1 MRPVRTIL
9 AAILVYQPLA
19 AQEESDI
26 VVLSI
31 KVGSTIDAAE
41 NALMK
46 LFPDVEGFESA
57 QFYKMSENRY
67 LAKIVYVDRT
77 RRKLKKRRYSW
88 EQFHRLK
95 YRAGSHPVI
104 TEEKRAQ
111 QLDYLTYLRTH
122 NIMEDIPTSTFCTIK
137 HENGQ
142 RFTGTFV
149 KYENREITFQ
159 SLTKRFKFPIEELVS
174 ITYRPFADDG
184 QIWKK
189 WAAFGIG
196 AVVGTSFAEI
206 WNSQKSPRIDIVWY
220 NRFLGMGL
228 GFLFGSE
235 IFEAISV
242 ITSPAK
248 VIALTPEELAKIN

>member
-1 MRPVRTIL
+1 MVCQPV
-9 AAILVYQPLA
+9 AS
-19 AQEESDI
+19 QEENDI
-26 VVLSI
+26 VILSI

-41 NALMK
+41 NSLMD
-46 LFPDVEGFESA
+46 LFPDVKGFQSA
-57 QFYKMSENRY
+57 QFYKLSEDRY

-77 RRKLKKRRYSW
+77 RRKLKKRQYSW
-88 EQFHRLK
+88 RQFQQLK
-95 YRAGSHPVI
+95 YRAGSHPAI
-104 TEEKRAQ
+104 TEEQRSQ

-137 HENGQ
+137 HESGQ

-149 KYENREITFQ
+149 KYEDREITFQ

-174 ITYRPFADDG
+174 ITYRPFLDDG
-184 QIWKK
+184 QLWKK
-189 WAAFGIG
+189 WSAFGIG
-196 AVVGTSFAEI
+196 AVAGTSFAEI

-228 GFLFGSE
+228 GFLIGSE

-248 VIALTPEELAKIN
+248 VIALTPEELAIIN